1 MSKSLVDDVVGG
13 VKDAAFRIYEVARM
27 TPLNISNNLSKMTG
41 AKVYLKHENMQRTG
55 SFKLRGAYYALTK
68 TEDSFIVTAS
78 DGNHAQGAALSASYL
93 KKRIV
98 IIMPEYTSNVK
109 INATREYGGEVI
121 IHGKT
126 YDEAIEFAMKYAK
139 ENNGRFLHPYDDI
152 NIISGNG
159 TVATE
164 IVDDLRNLDMVIV
177 PIGGGALISG
187 MASYLKSVNPEVKV
201 IGVQSKAA
209 PSMRLSLERGSVVRV
224 EPRPTIAEGIS
235 IAAPGEL
242 PFKIVNEVVDD
253 IVLVDDQDIAYA
265 LYILFERV
273 KTVAEPAGA
282 ASVAVLLN
290 GDVKPKGN
298 VVAVISGGNI
308 DAPLLSKVILQGMN
322 RSGRLIKMDV
332 ALVDK
337 PGELEKFI
345 DILTNQRA
353 NIVNILVDYVAKVL
367 TPRHSKVTLLVEI
380 PTEKDKDIIIEEIK
394 KRGYILLSIE

>member
-1 MSKSLVDDVVGG
+1 
-13 VKDAAFRIYEVARM
+13 
-27 TPLNISNNLSKMTG
+27 
-41 AKVYLKHENMQRTG
+41 
-55 SFKLRGAYYALTK
+55 
-68 TEDSFIVTAS
+68 
-78 DGNHAQGAALSASYL
+78 
-93 KKRIV
+93 
-98 IIMPEYTSNVK
+98 
-109 INATREYGGEVI
+109 
-121 IHGKT
+121 
-126 YDEAIEFAMKYAK
+126 MKYAK
-139 ENNGRFLHPYDDI
+139 ENNGKFLHPYDDI

-164 IVDDLRNLDMVIV
+164 IVDDLRNVDMVIV
-177 PIGGGALISG
+177 PVGGGALISG
-187 MASYLKSVNPEVKV
+187 MASYLKSVNPKVKV

-345 DILTNQRA
+345 DILTNHRA

-394 KRGYILLSIE
+394 KRGYILLNIE